1 MTINCP
7 QCLSPQSVKHCRS
20 RHGHQRY
27 RCKVF
32 GHTFGELDRRKASD
46 DLKES
51 ALRHY
56 AEGVGLRVTERL
68 IRVSHNSVVNWVRQ
82 EIAGQALARI
92 DAGEL
97 HFVQADALWSY
108 IGEKLASVSGC
119 SGLAIASVL
128 RRAQLV
134 LDGID
139 INLRLAP
146 GGFAERDDA
155 DFMFILRIH
164 DCDSDSGTQAQCDQV
179 IAPCRRTGHLRKSRR
194 CLRTHSTQQ

>member
-1 MTINCP
+1 M
-7 QCLSPQSVKHCRS
+7 
-20 RHGHQRY
+20 
-27 RCKVF
+27 
-32 GHTFGELDRRKASD
+32 
-46 DLKES
+46 
-51 ALRHY
+51 
-56 AEGVGLRVTERL
+56 
-68 IRVSHNSVVNWVRQ
+68 VNWARQ
-82 EIAGQALARI
+82 EFAGQALARI

-164 DCDSDSGTQAQCDQV
+164 DCDSDSGTQAQCDKV
-179 IAPCRRTGHLRKSRR
+179 IAPCKRTGHLRKSRR